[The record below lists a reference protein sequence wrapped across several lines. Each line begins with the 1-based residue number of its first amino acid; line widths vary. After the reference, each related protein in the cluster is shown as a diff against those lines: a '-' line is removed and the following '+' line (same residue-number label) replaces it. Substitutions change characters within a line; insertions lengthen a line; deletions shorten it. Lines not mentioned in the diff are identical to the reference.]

1 MTAVRSLA
9 PAAPEAE
16 RVEEE
21 RREAFMRTALRAAL
35 KDHER
40 VAVVCGAWHVPALTA
55 PLRPAA
61 TDAAVLRGLPKAKVA
76 MTWVPWTHARLAS
89 WQGYGAGVRSPGWY
103 HHLFTSADRH
113 IIERWLVRAAGVLR
127 KDGVP
132 VSSAHVIEATRP
144 AEAPATMRGRPLAAP

>member
-89 WQGYGAGVRSPGWY
+89 WQGYGAGVRPPGGD
-103 HHLFTSADRH
+103 HHLFTAADAPA
-113 IIERWLVRAAGVLR
+113 IERWLVRAAGVLR
-127 KDGVP
+127 QDGGP
-132 VSSAHVIEATRP
+132 GSSAHAIEATP
-144 AEAPATMRGRPLAAP
+144 LAHALATLRRRPLA